1 MTRFRGAVDGKVVR
15 KAKRKLHLLKRTGEK
30 KVAAKIHKNTTFRR
44 PRTLRLPKKPVVL
57 RRSVEKTK
65 ALDRYQVIR
74 YPLNTEAAHKI
85 MESAN
90 TLTFVVDVRAT
101 KAQIVDALKKL
112 YNVKAQRV
120 NTLIRP
126 DGQKKAFVRLTPAA
140 VAVDIATQIGIA

>member
-1 MTRFRGAVDGKVVR
+1 M
-15 KAKRKLHLLKRTGEK
+15 
-30 KVAAKIHKNTTFRR
+30 
-44 PRTLRLPKKPVVL
+44 
-57 RRSVEKTK
+57 
-65 ALDRYQVIR
+65 DRYQVIR

-85 MESAN
+85 MESHN

-101 KAQIVDALKKL
+101 KSQIRDALKKL

-126 DGQKKAFVRLTPAA
+126 DGQKKAFVRLTPAT